1 MKKIVIGAIAI
12 FLSLVLFAVM
22 IIGKLTE
29 PAPTEPQTQPKTSSL
44 PTIPSSTPPTQPPT
58 KPEPTWMAP
67 APQRKITASQYFVYD
82 VLSDTFLEISGE
94 ADDRIYP
101 ASITKLFT
109 CYVAM
114 QYLEPDTVLTV
125 GDEMQ
130 KVALGSS
137 VARLAKGDQLTVAQL
152 TEGMLLP
159 SGNDAAYVLAVN
171 AGRVICKNPNAGVDD
186 AVKCFM
192 DTMNRQAKDVGM
204 TGTHFSNPDGIHRSK
219 HYTTFADL
227 ALLGKMSLENPTI
240 MEMAKVAEDQV
251 EFIYTV
257 PRKDTKPDA
266 PAPGHWKN
274 TNYLVVPESEYYCPY
289 ATGLKTGKTPA
300 AGNCLLTSFDYKGRI
315 LIIGVFG
322 CPKNEDR
329 FLDTLQL
336 FNKTIGK

>member
-1 MKKIVIGAIAI
+1 MKKIILGAVLI
-12 FLSLVLFAVM
+12 FLALVLIAVM
-22 IIGKLTE
+22 FIGQLTA
-29 PAPTEPQTQPKTSSL
+29 PAPTQPATQ
-44 PTIPSSTPPTQPPT
+44 SSTREEIPTTLPPPTT
-58 KPEPTWMAP
+58 LPEPTWMTPP
-67 APQRKITASQYFVYD
+67 AERKLTAKQYFVFD
-82 VLSDTFLEISGE
+82 VSSDAFLKVSGKLDE
-94 ADDRIYP
+94 RIYP

-125 GDEMQ
+125 GDEMD

-137 VARLAKGDQLTVAQL
+137 VARLVKGDQLTVAQL

-171 AGRVICKNPNAGVDD
+171 AGRVILGDPKASVEE
-186 AVKCFM
+186 AVSTFM
-192 DTMNRQAKDVGM
+192 KTMNAQAKAVGM
-204 TGTHFSNPDGIHRSK
+204 TGTNFSNPDGIHRSK

-227 ALLGKMSLENPTI
+227 ALLGKMSLNNPTI
-240 MEMAKVAEDQV
+240 MKMAKVAEDQV
-251 EFIYTV
+251 EFVYTA
-257 PRKDTKPDA
+257 PRPNEKPDT

-274 TNYLVVPESEYYCPY
+274 TNYLVVPESPYYCPY

-315 LIIGVFG
+315 LLIGVFG
-322 CPKNEDR
+322 CPENEDR

-336 FNKTIGK
+336 FSQAVTTEKE